1 MALAALLLALAGCR
15 DSYAGFGSAARA
27 RANAEQV
34 FGALADRH
42 MEPARNPKFEYS
54 RLRIMRGALAPS
66 RVYDDSAAWT
76 GISGNVRV
84 LETFGSVIDGKYVLA
99 SRPNPPAPS
108 RPSDGR
114 HVTTLSHLVDKEY
127 RWDTT
132 VDFALGAVQPSDVAA
147 VVTRLIAGG
156 EDRAEQEL
164 RSELL
169 AASPRTAAALATVF
183 SLDSVRPVQLADGTT
198 AMTLGISV
206 HSDRLRARFPAL
218 ADYVHKYVDPAR
230 FRFVLTDRGGT
241 PYLDASQR
249 DRLIMIRVR
258 TKDRRMVPLAGP
270 VRAMPDT
277 VLAHLDFNVKLRIFR
292 VGFHDLVMEFVNASR
307 GEHQRDWTLTA
318 KREPRWD
325 LPLITA
331 RLLRAPLRRPFAGE
345 GSLFR
350 MGVRAGEGGAPSV
363 LLRQARLPVQESA
376 ILNFLNS
383 LGGTAMDDFGGPVQR
398 EETLWM
404 HELFAAMRDDAHAV
418 LRPH

>member
-1 MALAALLLALAGCR
+1 
-15 DSYAGFGSAARA
+15 
-27 RANAEQV
+27 V
-34 FGALADRH
+34 
-42 MEPARNPKFEYS
+42 
-54 RLRIMRGALAPS
+54 
-66 RVYDDSAAWT
+66 
-76 GISGNVRV
+76 
-84 LETFGSVIDGKYVLA
+84 
-99 SRPNPPAPS
+99 

-114 HVTTLSHLVDKEY
+114 HVTTLTHLVDKEY
-127 RWDTT
+127 RWETA
-132 VDFALGAVQPSDVAA
+132 VDFALGSAQPSDVAM

-156 EDRAEQEL
+156 EDRTEQEV

-183 SLDSVRPVQLADGTT
+183 SLDSVRRGRPAAATT

-206 HSDRLRARFPAL
+206 RSDRLRDRFPAL

-230 FRFVLTDRGGT
+230 FRFALADRGGT
-241 PYLDASQR
+241 PFLEASQR
-249 DRLIMIRVR
+249 DRVIMIRVR
-258 TKDRRMVPLAGP
+258 TREGRMVPLAGP
-270 VRAMPDT
+270 ARAMPDT
-277 VLAHLDFNVKLRIFR
+277 LLAHLDFNVKLRIFR

-307 GEHQRDWTLTA
+307 GEHQRDWSVTA
-318 KREPRWD
+318 RREPRWD

-350 MGVRAGEGGAPSV
+350 MGIRSGEGGAPSV

-398 EETLWM
+398 EEARWL
-404 HELFAAMRDDAHAV
+404 HELFTAMRDDARAA